1 MKSIAVFCASSIGSK
16 DIYRETAYNCG
27 KALAKKNIRL
37 VYGGASVGLMGALA
51 DGALASGGEVIG
63 VLPHFLDR
71 REIAHKKIEMIR
83 VKSMH
88 ERKLKMHELS
98 DACLTL
104 PGGFGTME
112 EFFEM
117 LTWAQLGLHEKP
129 NAILNVNGF
138 YDALINQFNVMV
150 EDGLLKEKHRNILLI
165 DNNIDT
171 LIDKVLN
178 YKAPEVEEWLK
189 KKRL

>member
-1 MKSIAVFCASSIGSK
+1 
-16 DIYRETAYNCG
+16 
-27 KALAKKNIRL
+27 
-37 VYGGASVGLMGALA
+37 
-51 DGALASGGEVIG
+51 
-63 VLPHFLDR
+63 
-71 REIAHKKIEMIR
+71 MIR

-138 YDALINQFNVMV
+138 YDSLINQFDVMV
-150 EDGLLKEKHRNILLI
+150 MEGLLKEKHRDILLI
-165 DNNIDT
+165 DNNIDA

-178 YKAPEVEEWLK
+178 YKAPEVKEWLK

>member
-1 MKSIAVFCASSIGSK
+1 MKSIAVFCASSEGNK
-16 DIYRETAYNCG
+16 NIYKEAAYSCG
-27 KALAKKNIRL
+27 QKLAKNNIRL
-37 VYGGASVGLMGALA
+37 IYGGASVGLMGALA
-51 DGALASGGEVIG
+51 DGALSAKGEVIG

-71 REIAHKKIEMIR
+71 REIAHKGIEMIR

-117 LTWAQLGLHEKP
+117 ITWAQLGLHEKP
-129 NAILNVNGF
+129 NAILNINGF
-138 YDALINQFNVMV
+138 YDPLIAQIDRMT
-150 EDGLLKEKHRNILLI
+150 EEGLLKVKYRNILLI
-165 DNNIDT
+165 DEDIDR
-171 LIDKVLN
+171 LLKKMSN
-178 YKAPEVEEWLK
+178 YKAPDVEEWLK

>member
-16 DIYRETAYNCG
+16 DIYREAAYKCG
-27 KALAKKNIRL
+27 KTLAKKNIRL

-51 DGALASGGEVIG
+51 DGALEAGGDVIG

-71 REIAHKKIEMIR
+71 REIAHKKIVMIR

-150 EDGLLKEKHRNILLI
+150 EEGLLKEKHRNILLI

>member
-1 MKSIAVFCASSIGSK
+1 MQSIAVFCASSEGNQS
-16 DIYRETAYNCG
+16 IYKETAFDCG
-27 KALAKKNIRL
+27 KKLAERNIRMI
-37 VYGGASVGLMGALA
+37 YGGASVGLMGALA
-51 DGALASGGEVIG
+51 DGALSANGEVIG

-71 REIAHKKIEMIR
+71 REVAHKDIEIIR

-117 LTWAQLGLHEKP
+117 ITWAQLGLHEKS
-129 NAILNVNGF
+129 NGILNVNGY
-138 YDALINQFNVMV
+138 YDALIAQVDHMAG
-150 EDGLLKEKHRNILLI
+150 EGLLKAIHHSMLLI
-165 DNNIDT
+165 DDDIDT
-171 LIDKVLN
+171 LLDKMTQ
-178 YKAPEVEEWLK
+178 YKAPDLEEWLK

>member
-1 MKSIAVFCASSIGSK
+1 MQSIAVFCASSGGNQS
-16 DIYRETAYNCG
+16 IYKEVAFACG
-27 KALAKKNIRL
+27 KKLAENNIRL
-37 VYGGASVGLMGALA
+37 IYGGASVGLMGALA
-51 DGALASGGEVIG
+51 DGALSAKGTVIG
-63 VLPHFLDR
+63 VLPHFLDH
-71 REIAHKKIEMIR
+71 REIAHKEIELIR

-117 LTWAQLGLHEKP
+117 ITWAQLGLHEKP
-129 NAILNVNGF
+129 NAILNFNGF
-138 YDALINQFNVMV
+138 YDPLIAQIDHMAK
-150 EDGLLKEKHRNILLI
+150 EGLLKAKHRSMLLVDDDI
-165 DNNIDT
+165 NR
-171 LIDKVLN
+171 LLDKITH

-189 KKRL
+189 KRLL

>member
-16 DIYRETAYNCG
+16 DIYREAAYNCG

-51 DGALASGGEVIG
+51 DGALEAGGDVIG

-71 REIAHKKIEMIR
+71 REIAHKKIVMIR

-138 YDALINQFNVMV
+138 YDALINQFDVMV
-150 EDGLLKEKHRNILLI
+150 EEGLLKEKHRNILLI